1 MTRTAFTPWERAI
14 ILVDMNA
21 FFASI
26 EQLDRPEWRARPVAI
41 TNGLAGTCIITSS
54 YEARAYGI
62 KTGMRLKE
70 ARKLCPGLIQSPA
83 RPGRYAAVSSRI
95 MSALENI
102 TPDVEVFS
110 VDEAFLDVTRC
121 QKLLGSPE
129 HMAQLTKET
138 VFKASG
144 ILCSVGVSGD
154 KTTAK
159 YAAKLNKP
167 DGLTVIPPWEAK
179 ARLHDVPVTDLCG
192 INKGIG
198 GFLAERGVYTCGDM
212 ARLPIG
218 VLAQRFGNP
227 GRRIWYMAQG
237 ADPEPLQL
245 NMPAPKTIGHGK
257 VMPPNTKDLSV
268 IYTYLLHMSE
278 KIAARLRR
286 HAMVAQHFSI
296 GLNTR
301 EGWIGNKARSVLPTQ
316 DGRVIV
322 RLCKKVITACWQG
335 QGVHQVQVTAQDPR
349 PVNGQLELFDESSA
363 KEDKE
368 KVTNATM
375 DQVNERYGEFAL
387 SPARLLNRST
397 MPNVIAPA
405 WKPYGHR
412 QTIQDAEADTRQS
425 SNDDAGK

>member
-1 MTRTAFTPWERAI
+1 MQPSAFTPWPRAI

-26 EQLDRPEWRARPVAI
+26 EQLDKPEWRGRPVAI
-41 TNGLAGTCIITSS
+41 TNGLTGTCIITSS

-95 MSALENI
+95 MLALENI

-121 QKLLGSPE
+121 QRLLGSPE
-129 HMAQLTKET
+129 RIAELTKAT

-167 DGLTVIPPWEAK
+167 DGLTIIPPWEAK

-212 ARLPIG
+212 ERLPIG

-237 ADPEPLQL
+237 SDPEPLQL
-245 NMPAPKTIGHGK
+245 TVAAPKTIGHGK
-257 VMPPNTKDLSV
+257 VMPPNTKNLSV

-286 HAMVAQHFSI
+286 HAMVAQIFSI

-301 EGWIGNKARSVLPTQ
+301 TGWIGNKARSLLPTQ

-322 RLCKKVITACWQG
+322 HLCKKVIHACWQG
-335 QGVHQVQVTAQDPR
+335 QGVHQVQVTALDPR
-349 PVNGQLELFDESSA
+349 PMNGQLELLGENNDTTTTTNTAMDE
-363 KEDKE
+363 
-368 KVTNATM
+368 VNA
-375 DQVNERYGEFAL
+375 RYGEFAL
-387 SPARLLNRST
+387 APARLLNRST
-397 MPNVIAPA
+397 MPNVISPA

-412 QTIQDAEADTRQS
+412 QTIQDAEADTQTAS
-425 SNDDAGK
+425 THVANE